1 MFSPRC
7 PPLLNEGA
15 VFLITISL
23 FGRYQTFDM
32 MTKEIEKSYILE
44 REESLT
50 HEFWLTYLK
59 KIYVLGSKI
68 RA

>member
-15 VFLITISL
+15 VFFIAISL

-50 HEFWLTYLK
+50 HEF
-59 KIYVLGSKI
+59 
-68 RA
+68 

>member
-7 PPLLNEGA
+7 PPPLNEGA
-15 VFLITISL
+15 VTISL

-50 HEFWLTYLK
+50 HEF
-59 KIYVLGSKI
+59 
-68 RA
+68 